1 MGWHDFSLMKYLPS
15 TDPSPRDSGYFTC
28 VEPRRQGDI
37 SMNGRQLFALAMI
50 GFGGIVPA
58 QLLAQVPENKSL
70 SREEPIGSLRA
81 PDLQA
86 VHNQATAWFRESG
99 QAGAAANQKFDALW
113 K

>member
-1 MGWHDFSLMKYLPS
+1 
-15 TDPSPRDSGYFTC
+15 
-28 VEPRRQGDI
+28 
-37 SMNGRQLFALAMI
+37 MNGRQLFALAMI

-86 VHNQATAWFRESG
+86 VHNQATAWFQDPPHFPEREPVV
-99 QAGAAANQKFDALW
+99 AGRQVLHH
-113 K
+113 